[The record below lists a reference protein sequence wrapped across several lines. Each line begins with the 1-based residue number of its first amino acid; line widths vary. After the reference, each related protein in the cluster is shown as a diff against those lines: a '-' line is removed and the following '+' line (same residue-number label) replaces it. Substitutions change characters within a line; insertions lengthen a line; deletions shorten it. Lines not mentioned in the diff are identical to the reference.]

1 MSFYYT
7 KKNEKCWLEAALK
20 MKNHLLLM
28 LSSFLVNDD
37 IYYYEKIKSLLLMYT
52 HTTRK
57 KKHAH
62 ICHFDGGHITI
73 ADSCV
78 YSYVYRTTAIGSFII
93 CPKICMLL
101 GKTTAMGTSL
111 VNPLSYYTSPPPY
124 VKKQLNL
131 PN

>member
-1 MSFYYT
+1 
-7 KKNEKCWLEAALK
+7 

-52 HTTRK
+52 HNK

-62 ICHFDGGHITI
+62 ICHFDGYGPTI

-93 CPKICMLL
+93 
-101 GKTTAMGTSL
+101 
-111 VNPLSYYTSPPPY
+111 
-124 VKKQLNL
+124 
-131 PN
+131 

>member
-1 MSFYYT
+1 MSFYY
-7 KKNEKCWLEAALK
+7 KKQEKCWLEAALK

-52 HTTRK
+52 HNKTK
-57 KKHAH
+57 KNMRPYVILMVAT
-62 ICHFDGGHITI
+62 TI

-101 GKTTAMGTSL
+101 GKT
-111 VNPLSYYTSPPPY
+111 
-124 VKKQLNL
+124 K
-131 PN
+131 